1 MMLFMLLCRHRAL
14 TEGRDLN
21 LFFRYGNPAL
31 QGRAASFCMERSGY
45 NEGFANDQGLSFFL
59 PNMTWLQP
67 PGYVHAMIHESWQ
80 PLAVNFSLS
89 PGCAASG
96 INVSAGDISAA
107 ANADG
112 SAASVRIVNQGSEA
126 LQIAVVMAAQRTDAS
141 PSSSDES
148 TTGRDRSEA
157 AVDVVE
163 ATALV
168 SVLKGSACASN
179 DTFPYVSEHT
189 ACANTPAQPELFSP
203 TPWAAPPLAPEAARA
218 GAGVGAGVGKVTVP
232 GFSYAIVKLQTTTN

>member
-1 MMLFMLLCRHRAL
+1 MLLLLLLCRHRAL

-96 INVSAGDISAA
+96 LNVSAGDISAA

-126 LQIAVVMAAQRTDAS
+126 LQIAVVMAAERTDAS
-141 PSSSDES
+141 PSPS
-148 TTGRDRSEA
+148 G
-157 AVDVVE
+157 
-163 ATALV
+163 
-168 SVLKGSACASN
+168 
-179 DTFPYVSEHT
+179 
-189 ACANTPAQPELFSP
+189 
-203 TPWAAPPLAPEAARA
+203 
-218 GAGVGAGVGKVTVP
+218 
-232 GFSYAIVKLQTTTN
+232 

>member
-1 MMLFMLLCRHRAL
+1 MLLLLLLCRHRAL

-96 INVSAGDISAA
+96 LNVSAGDISAA

-112 SAASVRIVNQGSEA
+112 SAASVRIVNQGAEA
-126 LQIAVVMAAQRTDAS
+126 LQIAVVMAVERTDAS
-141 PSSSDES
+141 PSPSDNES
-148 TTGRDRSEA
+148 TTGGDRS
-157 AVDVVE
+157 E

-189 ACANTPAQPELFSP
+189 ACANTPARPELFSP

-218 GAGVGAGVGKVTVP
+218 GVGEVTVP
-232 GFSYAIVKLQTTTN
+232 GFSYAVVKLHTSTN